1 MKSSYRGVI
10 LLALILFAS
19 IVCTQYTVNMYFAQR
34 YMEVLLLSGAAVVL
48 FPLAWMVF
56 RKDQRDR
63 REQVK

>member
-1 MKSSYRGVI
+1 MKSSYKGVI

-34 YMEVLLLSGAAVVL
+34 YMEVLLLSAATVVL
-48 FPLAWMVF
+48 FPLAWIVF

-63 REQVK
+63 REQGK

>member
-48 FPLAWMVF
+48 FPLAWMVYS
-56 RKDQRDR
+56 KN
-63 REQVK
+63 K

>member
-19 IVCTQYTVNMYFAQR
+19 IVCTQYVVNMYFAQR

-48 FPLAWMVF
+48 FPLAWLVYS
-56 RKDQRDR
+56 KDKRDR
-63 REQVK
+63 REQGN

>member
-1 MKSSYRGVI
+1 MKSSYKGVI

-48 FPLAWMVF
+48 FPLAWMVYS
-56 RKDQRDR
+56 KN
-63 REQVK
+63 K

>member
-34 YMEVLLLSGAAVVL
+34 YMEVLLLSGTAVVL

-63 REQVK
+63 REQGK